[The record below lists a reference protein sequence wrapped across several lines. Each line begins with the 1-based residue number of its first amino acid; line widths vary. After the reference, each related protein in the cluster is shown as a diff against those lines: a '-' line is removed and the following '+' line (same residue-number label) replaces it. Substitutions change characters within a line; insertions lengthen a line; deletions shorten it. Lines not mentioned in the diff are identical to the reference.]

1 MAKASFPTPP
11 LVVHVL
17 GDVPGS
23 PEHVRHRLARTLY
36 TQFNRDYDNPL
47 SRGIGIPVYLWD
59 SPAYAERIRLEDA
72 RSSVLVPL
80 VDDAITVD
88 PEWCEVLER
97 LSQRVQDSGG
107 AHRMFPVALTQGA
120 LNVGLEKTNFIQLQ
134 RRKGF
139 EARRTGLV
147 ERLTHELCRLLYGR
161 ETVKQ
166 ASPGA
171 RPSLELFIS
180 HAKLDGLKIAE
191 QLRDYVHKRLEL
203 GTFFDAI
210 DIPPGEDFAKV
221 LEERAGRASLIAIQ
235 TDAYG
240 TREWCRREVLVAKN
254 HGRPVVVVNAV
265 EQGEERSFPYLG
277 NVPTLRWAPDRPRD
291 ASRASDALAL
301 VLREVL
307 RDAYFREHLKALGA
321 LKHSAG
327 EYVVLPRPPELMTF
341 RRARGSR
348 VLLYPDPPLGD
359 EEVELLTDHQ
369 PRTRLLTPTLMAVR
383 DDKGRPLRLDGVVV
397 GISVGDEPAVREH
410 GCTDEHLLDATLQF
424 VRYLLACGG
433 TFAHGGDLRENG
445 YTQQFMQL
453 VRQHN
458 RAGEEARLLSF
469 LSWPWKNL
477 DTKLQATYRPQVKFC
492 PVDPPPDIAAETRK
506 RKLSDDRRAYV
517 KARCFTQMREEMNA
531 RLDAR
536 VVLGGKLTGFSGRC
550 PGILEET
557 LLALERGLPTFVLG
571 GFGGCAEAVGQA
583 LLGKRPEVLTEKSQ
597 RSAARYDAVFRQF
610 QAEAPELVPDYS
622 ASVDFLRREGI
633 EGLDNGLSRAEN
645 ERLLESV
652 NLDEITTLIFK
663 GLGRKLGKARGR

>member
-1 MAKASFPTPP
+1 M
-11 LVVHVL
+11 VHVL
-17 GDVPGS
+17 GDVPDS

-88 PEWCEVLER
+88 PEWCALLKR
-97 LSQRVQDSGG
+97 LSQRVQRSGG
-107 AHRMFPVALTQGA
+107 AHRMFPVALTEGA
-120 LNVGLEKTNFIQLQ
+120 LNVGLGKTNFIRLQ
-134 RRKGF
+134 RVKGF
-139 EARRTGLV
+139 EARRTNLV

-161 ETVKQ
+161 ESIDQ
-166 ASPGA
+166 ARLGDT
-171 RPSLELFIS
+171 PSLELFIS
-180 HAKLDGLKIAE
+180 HARLDGVKIAE
-191 QLRDYVHKRLEL
+191 QLRDYVHKRLALE
-203 GTFFDAI
+203 TFFDAI
-210 DIPPGEDFAKV
+210 DIPSGEDFAKV
-221 LEERAGRASLIAIQ
+221 IEKRARRASLIAIQ

-277 NVPTLRWAPDRPRD
+277 NVPTVRWAPDRPRD
-291 ASRASDALAL
+291 AGRASDALAL

-307 RDAYFREHLKALGA
+307 RDAYFRKHLKALGA
-321 LKHSAG
+321 QKQSAG
-327 EYVVLPRPPELMTF
+327 KYVVLPRPPELMTF
-341 RRARGSR
+341 RGARSSR

-369 PRTRLLTPTLMAVR
+369 PRTLLLTPTLMAVR

-397 GISVGDEPAVREH
+397 GISVGTEPAVREH
-410 GCTDEHLLDATLQF
+410 GCTDAHLLDATLQF
-424 VRYLLACGG
+424 ARYLLACGG
-433 TFAHGGDLRENG
+433 TFAHGGDLREKG
-445 YTQQFMQL
+445 YTRQFMQL

-458 RAGEEARLLSF
+458 RAGEKARLLSF
-469 LSWPWKNL
+469 LSWPRKNL
-477 DTKLQATYRPQVKFC
+477 NKKLEADYRPRVKFI
-492 PVDPPPDIAAETRK
+492 PVAPPADIAAETRK

-583 LLGKRPEVLTEKSQ
+583 LLGKRPKVLTEKHQ
-597 RSAARYDAVFRQF
+597 RSAPRYDAVFRQF
-610 QAEAPELVPDYS
+610 QAEVPELAPDYS
-622 ASVDFLRREGI
+622 ASVDFLRREGL

-645 ERLLESV
+645 ERLLVSV